1 VPPSLSLSLSRS
13 VTEEEWEEA
22 SEAAPV
28 VVTASATPQRSVVS
42 GFSKDTTTTAT
53 TTSELAMVVAR
64 NGKDL
69 VEIVKEL
76 DEYFLKAAEA
86 GGQVSSL
93 LEVSSSSFS
102 SQSSKE
108 GKGFF
113 SFLFLFC
120 FQVFFESGRVI
131 FLDLHFTL

>member
-1 VPPSLSLSLSRS
+1 M
-13 VTEEEWEEA
+13 EEWEEE

-28 VVTASATPQRSVVS
+28 LLATASATPQRSVVS
-42 GFSKDTTTTAT
+42 GFSKDTVTTTTT

-93 LEVSSSSFS
+93 LEVSSSTFS

-108 GKGFF
+108 GKGLFILSLFF
-113 SFLFLFC
+113 
-120 FQVFFESGRVI
+120 
-131 FLDLHFTL
+131 

>member
-1 VPPSLSLSLSRS
+1 MPPSLSRS
-13 VTEEEWEEA
+13 VTEEEWEDA

-28 VVTASATPQRSVVS
+28 VAATASVTTQRSVVS
-42 GFSKDTTTTAT
+42 GFSKDTTTTTT

-108 GKGFF
+108 GKGFS
-113 SFLFLFC
+113 SFLFLFFFRC
-120 FQVFFESGRVI
+120 FLKVGVVI